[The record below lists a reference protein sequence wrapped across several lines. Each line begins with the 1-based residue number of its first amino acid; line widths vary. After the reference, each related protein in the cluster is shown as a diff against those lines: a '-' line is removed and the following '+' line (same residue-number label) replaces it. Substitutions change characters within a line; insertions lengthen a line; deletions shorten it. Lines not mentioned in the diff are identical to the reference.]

1 MSMPARSCF
10 SHSCE
15 FNFMKYLF
23 KDWNLLQKTTKIVGF
38 FQDTTYNHR
47 CLANPFLLLQ
57 SLYSL
62 KMALSSAFPFASA
75 LYMPVLYHLKK
86 KKKREK
92 LYCPF
97 WHRYHTILKVHLSQI
112 ICRDRVQCR
121 RSWHCQSGVKL
132 LLDHQF
138 SQRMASTVL
147 KTQKVNTFDKRQ
159 LQLSHTLIFK
169 DPGYN
174 LIDTLDRW
182 PNLSQSNRY
191 A

>member
-1 MSMPARSCF
+1 MPSRSCF
-10 SHSCE
+10 SQSCE

-86 KKKREK
+86 KKKEREIVLSILTQVPYHPEGTSITNHLQRQGAMQIFLTLSVWSK
-92 LYCPF
+92 TFTGPPVFPEDGIHSAQNTKSQHF
-97 WHRYHTILKVHLSQI
+97 W
-112 ICRDRVQCR
+112 
-121 RSWHCQSGVKL
+121 
-132 LLDHQF
+132 
-138 SQRMASTVL
+138 
-147 KTQKVNTFDKRQ
+147 
-159 LQLSHTLIFK
+159 
-169 DPGYN
+169 
-174 LIDTLDRW
+174 
-182 PNLSQSNRY
+182 
-191 A
+191 